1 MRVTIYVSV
10 KNLDAINNFFD
21 MKIPSEHSFSYSHH
35 RTELCDAEISLSFRD
50 FMVFKL
56 MQKA

>member
-21 MKIPSEHSFSYSHH
+21 LKIPAEHSIFYCHH
-35 RTELCDAEISLSFRD
+35 RISESDAEISLPFRD
-50 FMVFKL
+50 FMVFKM
-56 MQKA
+56 MQKL

>member
-21 MKIPSEHSFSYSHH
+21 LKIPSEHYFTYSHQ
-35 RTELCDAEISLSFRD
+35 RTAIHDAEISLPFRD
-50 FMVFKL
+50 FMVFKM
-56 MQKA
+56 MQTV